1 MYIKDE
7 LQDLMAM
14 KVKIW
19 NMSSF
24 LQEGCRH
31 GEILGSNFHSISE
44 LLQICLDKKAVQV
57 SSTLQVIYF

>member
-24 LQEGCRH
+24 LQEGCWH